1 MLVCIHF
8 LCNQVAFS
16 FVMIQTDAHIQAV
29 QECCCATTTGSH
41 LVCWF
46 RAGLEDC
53 LAVMWLIL
61 DDKTKKAQLTL
72 SLGVWRMESPPSN
85 PPTYPNEMQLV
96 FYQMLLSLRIKG
108 RQRRYTAS
116 QMGGYV
122 WYWRT
127 SSTSKLRHEP
137 KEETN
142 VINAKLWIKLF
153 FCKNDYAACFWFHN
167 SRGIISLSALLCAA
181 FI

>member
-1 MLVCIHF
+1 
-8 LCNQVAFS
+8 
-16 FVMIQTDAHIQAV
+16 MILTDAHIQAV
-29 QECCCATTTGSH
+29 QECCCATSTESH
-41 LVCWF
+41 LVYWF
-46 RAGLEDC
+46 RAGLEHC
-53 LAVMWLIL
+53 LAVMGLNL

-72 SLGVWRMESPPSN
+72 SLGVWKMESPASN

-108 RQRRYTAS
+108 WQRRYMAS

-122 WYWRT
+122 LYWRT
-127 SSTSKLRHEP
+127 SSTSKLRHKP
-137 KEETN
+137 KKTQTKNKSNKCKIINKIVFWKKDYET
-142 VINAKLWIKLF
+142 
-153 FCKNDYAACFWFHN
+153 CYWFHN